1 MNLRCTIEP
10 VFFLQ
15 PRDKSFGLEPGSWC
29 VFLAKIKKVIEGSPI
44 LTNKGLLRVVGCV
57 PSLDRNMEYTL
68 TAEYVHNQ
76 YGDQY
81 KIIAMNEIHHFNT
94 DEDKHA
100 FLQCV
105 LTENQVDKLYKNLKD
120 PFAAIMNHDIAAL
133 CTVPGIKETTAKKIL
148 TKYDESVDTGPIYVK
163 LMKLG
168 LSKST
173 IDRIADDYGGVST
186 LLAKVED
193 NPYILIDEVS
203 GIGWKTADA
212 LASKAGI
219 GQYSHRRVGAYIK
232 HYLTQR
238 AEDGDSWVELRDIVD
253 ASKREINIHDEQ
265 RPIFREVLNDLI
277 AKKIVWVSENKRFVA
292 LERVRKLE
300 NNIAHELKRIYDGEV
315 QEPKKNIYDAIKDAE
330 AQLGIEYTDEQKN
343 AICKIVRSNVS
354 ILTGFGGT
362 GKSTVV
368 AGVLKVLE
376 GYSFAQTALSGRAA
390 ARMSEI
396 TMREGFTIHRLLG
409 YKPDEGFTYDK
420 AHPLPEQIVI
430 LDEVSMVGADLFYR
444 LIQAIQTGHRLIMI
458 GDDGQLESIGM
469 CNIFKDMLRSG
480 TVPVARLT
488 KIHRQA
494 AKSAIITESIK
505 VRNAIQLTPY
515 NWAGNEIRGE
525 LHDLELDIYRDS
537 RESFD
542 HVMAQFK
549 RLYENSGHDCSDIQI
564 VLPQRFRGGVSTM
577 RVNTAVQEIVNPSC
591 GQDELKIEHNNGG
604 NNALYTLRV
613 GDLVIVNKN
622 NYDTQKTDGTQ
633 CPIYNGNK
641 GRIKSIDKSGNG
653 HLIIDF
659 EQWGEVDLPRYN
671 RGTNV
676 WNTVELA
683 YALTCHKL
691 QGSEAKYVIVA
702 IDNSAHIMLT
712 REWLY
717 TAITRAK
724 KHCVLC
730 AEAEALNYSIKT
742 SNVPFKQTFLENF
755 LKNTFGDMG

>member
-1 MNLRCTIEP
+1 MNLRCNIEP

-15 PRDKSFGLEPGSWC
+15 PRTKSFGLEPGSWC
-29 VFLAKIKKVIEGSPI
+29 VFLAKITKITEGQPV

-57 PSLDRNMEYTL
+57 PSLNRGMEYTL
-68 TAEYVHNQ
+68 TADFEQNQ

-81 KIIAMNEIHHFNT
+81 RIIAMNEVHHLNS

-100 FLQCV
+100 FLQCI
-105 LTENQVDKLYKNLKD
+105 LTDNQIDKLYKNLKD
-120 PFAAIMNHDIAAL
+120 PFDAIMNHDMGML

-148 TKYDESVDTGPIYVK
+148 AKYDGSVDTGPIYVK

-168 LSKST
+168 LTKPT
-173 IDRIADDYGGVST
+173 IDRIAKDYGGVST

-193 NPYILIDEVS
+193 DPYILIDEVN
-203 GIGWKTADA
+203 GIGWKKADA
-212 LASKAGI
+212 LAQKAGF
-219 GQYSHRRVGAYIK
+219 GQYSNKRIAAFIK
-232 HYLTQR
+232 YYLTKR
-238 AEDGDSWVELRDIVD
+238 AEGGDSWVELSDVVD
-253 ASKREINIHDEQ
+253 AAKREIEIHDEQ
-265 RPIFREVLNDLI
+265 KPVFREVLNNLI
-277 AKKIVWVSENKRFVA
+277 GKKIVWVSDNKRFVA

-300 NNIAHELKRIYDGEV
+300 NNIACELKRICNGEV
-315 QEPKKNIYDAIKDAE
+315 QEPKKEIDAAIKDAE
-330 AQLGIEYTDEQKN
+330 TQLGIEYTDEQKD
-343 AICKIVRSNVS
+343 AIRKIIRSNVS

-362 GKSTVV
+362 GKTTVV
-368 AGVLKVLE
+368 SGVLKILE

-396 TMREGFTIHRLLG
+396 TMQEGFTIHRLLG
-409 YKPDEGFTYDK
+409 YKPEEGFTYNK
-420 AHPLPEQIVI
+420 NNPLPEEIII

-444 LIQAIQTGHRLIMI
+444 LIQAIETGHRLIMI

-480 TVPVARLT
+480 TIPVARLT

-505 VRNAIQLTPY
+505 VRNAVQLTSY
-515 NWAGNEIRGE
+515 NWAGSEIRGE
-525 LHDLELDIYRDS
+525 LHDLELDIYRDGH
-537 RESFD
+537 ESFN

-549 RLYENSGHDCSDIQI
+549 RLYENAGHDCSDIQI
-564 VLPQRFRGGVSTM
+564 VLPQRFRGGISTM
-577 RVNTAVQEIVNPSC
+577 RVNTAVQEIVNQAN
-591 GQDELKIEHNNGG
+591 GQDELKIEYCNGG
-604 NNALYTLRV
+604 NSASYTLRV

-622 NYDTQKTDGTQ
+622 NYDTKTVSGVT
-633 CPIYNGNK
+633 CPVYNGNK

-653 HLIIDF
+653 HLVIDF
-659 EQWGEVDLPRYN
+659 EQWGEVDLPRFS
-671 RGTNV
+671 RGNNV

-702 IDNSAHIMLT
+702 IDNSAHVMLT

-724 KHCVLC
+724 KYCVVC

-755 LKNTFGDMG
+755 LKNEFRNME